1 MQSLLFSFKGRINR
15 ARFWLANIAVGIVY
29 AIVVGVLFGGA
40 AMSSDPTAA
49 LESVG
54 LIGSIVLLVI
64 MILVAWIG
72 LALSAKRWHDRNK
85 TAWWILIVV
94 IPVIGSLWYLIE
106 CGFLKGTSGSNRYGS
121 DPLAPA

>member
-29 AIVVGVLFGGA
+29 AIVMGVLFGGA

-54 LIGSIVLLVI
+54 LIGGIIMLVI

-72 LALSAKRWHDRNK
+72 LALSAKRWHDRDK

-121 DPLAPA
+121 DPLAQA